1 MKISVITVCL
11 DSEMTIENTIKSV
24 VNQDYNDIEFII
36 IDGKSKDR
44 TLNIL
49 EKYKHKITRII
60 SEKDHGIY
68 HAINKGLNLASGEI
82 ISLLHGNDIFAH
94 SKVLSKVR
102 IFFEKNKN
110 IDVML
115 ADLAFKNNFQSLN
128 YKRYYKSTNFR
139 PWMLRIGYSPPH
151 LSSFFTKKGIKKNGL
166 YDYNYKIAGDFEYFV
181 RSFLVNNLIFK
192 TYSECLIIMSTGGL
206 SGRNFKS
213 YLISSIEINK
223 ALKKNGFYSNILIT
237 FFRFPLKIIQFFI
250 KK

>member
-102 IFFEKNKN
+102 IFFEKNKKYRCY
-110 IDVML
+110 V
-115 ADLAFKNNFQSLN
+115 SG
-128 YKRYYKSTNFR
+128 
-139 PWMLRIGYSPPH
+139 P
-151 LSSFFTKKGIKKNGL
+151 SF
-166 YDYNYKIAGDFEYFV
+166 
-181 RSFLVNNLIFK
+181 
-192 TYSECLIIMSTGGL
+192 
-206 SGRNFKS
+206 
-213 YLISSIEINK
+213 
-223 ALKKNGFYSNILIT
+223 
-237 FFRFPLKIIQFFI
+237 
-250 KK
+250 